1 MKKFIGGILFTGF
14 MYGFGKGMYEL
25 GKLNQK
31 KEDRY
36 LFVKTV
42 DDTIN
47 LMNKFTS
54 EEKED

>member
-1 MKKFIGGILFTGF
+1 MSKFIGGILFTGF
-14 MYGFGKGMYEL
+14 IAGFGKGMYEL
-25 GKLNQK
+25 GKLHQK
-31 KEDRY
+31 KEDKH
-36 LFVKTV
+36 LTIKMV